1 MNLTGRAGRAAALA
15 SLGVVGA
22 LLLGGCSQD
31 SGVAARVDGTVIPM
45 SDVDLLTRVQCDS
58 MAAQRGM
65 PGASAVPISKVRA
78 QAVNA
83 LVEAEINS
91 QLGAAE
97 QPEYDTAQYRAALE
111 QLDGALDTVKAK
123 DRDATRELITRFYR
137 GQFQLMA
144 LAQAELADKG
154 VTKPND
160 DELRN
165 AEAALQGRFRTSVS
179 IRIDPSF
186 GPDAEGVAGQQDPS
200 ISVPVSAFAKQAAS
214 SDPAPSWVMGL
225 PDAQR
230 CG

>member
-1 MNLTGRAGRAAALA
+1 MNLTGRARRFAATA

-22 LLLGGCSQD
+22 LALSGCSQGG
-31 SGVAARVDGTVIPM
+31 GVAARVDGTVIPM

-65 PGASAVPISKVRA
+65 PGASVVPISQVRA

-83 LVEAEINS
+83 LVEAEINR
-91 QLGAAE
+91 QLGESLKPA
-97 QPEYDTAQYRAALE
+97 YDTEQYRASLDQLESALGSVE
-111 QLDGALDTVKAK
+111 AK

-144 LAQAELADKG
+144 LAEAELADKG
-154 VTKPND
+154 VSKPND

-165 AEAALQGRFRTSVS
+165 AEAALQSRFRKGAD
-179 IRIDPSF
+179 IRVDPSF
-186 GPDAEGVAGQQDPS
+186 GPDSTGVAGQQDPS
-200 ISVPVSAFAKQAAS
+200 ISVPVSSFAKQAAS
-214 SDPAPSWVMGL
+214 QSPKPSWVMDL
-225 PDAQR
+225 PAGQQ